1 MRTINF
7 IILIFIASLVFSAN
21 NVKEKEEK
29 TTTKSISGK
38 VVDRLTGENLAG
50 VKIEITNTDIVVYS
64 DFEGNFTIAI
74 PSNNEVAEVNIS
86 YISYENTKLNLS
98 SLNEDI
104 EVMILPITR

>member
-21 NVKEKEEK
+21 VNEKEEK
-29 TTTKSISGK
+29 TTTKSVSGK

-50 VKIEITNTDIVVYS
+50 VKIEIPNTDIIAYS

-74 PSNNEVAEVNIS
+74 PSNNEVSEVNIS

-98 SLNEDI
+98 SLNENLEI
-104 EVMILPITR
+104 MILPITR